1 MEDKTLKDKL
11 EEAKEA
17 NLNLRF
23 DNVEKQL
30 TEIKDILRESNMLSK
45 TEIEALKHSDLKLSE
60 RIAILEEHRRSCPII
75 SVKQEV
81 KRYGLETS
89 FIRGLFKNPW
99 KGLVIV
105 SIFTIIVVTLVLL
118 FGPEAIF
125 QTLLK
130 LKGL

>member
-30 TEIKDILRESNMLSK
+30 IEIKEILKESNILSK
-45 TEIEALKHSDLKLSE
+45 AEIESLKNSDLKLSE

-75 SVKQEV
+75 SLKHEV

-89 FIRGLFKNPW
+89 FIRGVFKNPW
-99 KGLVIV
+99 KGL
-105 SIFTIIVVTLVLL
+105 IITGVFIIIIVTLVLVL
-118 FGPEAIF
+118 GPRVIF
-125 QTLLK
+125 ETLLK